1 MCIGIPMQVIETR
14 GVFALCEADGKQEL
28 VDMVLVGEQPIGT
41 WILNFLGGAREVLT
55 DENAGQI
62 RQALLAMDSIMNG
75 TGEIDHFFDDLVNR
89 EPELPPHLQAQ
100 VAAQNLNKG
109 IK

>member
-1 MCIGIPMQVIETR
+1 MCIGIPMQVIEAR
-14 GVFALCEADGKQEL
+14 GTFAVCEADEKQEL
-28 VDMVLVGEQPIGT
+28 VDMVLVGEQPVGT

-55 DENAGQI
+55 DENARQI
-62 RQALLAMDSIMNG
+62 RQALLAIDSVMSG
-75 TGEIDHFFDDLVNR
+75 TTEIDQFFNDLVNR

-100 VAAQNLNKG
+100 VEAQQPSKG